1 MPIKTFTYRVYP
13 NSGKGWRGRPWQRGD
28 GVGGLW
34 RSRPFHRGDG
44 FGSFLS
50 RMTKKILPLAG
61 KFANKSM
68 KAIKNSDTLKEVG
81 KTILD
86 SGVEALAD
94 VAANSLDP
102 TNNNSVAENAQLRLD
117 QARKDIAD
125 ILRSKRKGKSRKTTE
140 NLDDDDGSDSSSS
153 LEDVPVV
160 KRAKTVKKNAKRKKY
175 NMLKKVK
182 NGKA

>member
-1 MPIKTFTYRVYP
+1 MAVKTFTYRVYP
-13 NSGKGWRGRPWQRGD
+13 NRGRGWRGRPWQRGD

-34 RSRPFHRGDG
+34 QSRPFHRGDG
-44 FGSFLS
+44 FGNFLG
-50 RMTKKILPLAG
+50 RMTKKFLPLAG
-61 KFANKSM
+61 KFANKSI
-68 KAIKNSDTLKEVG
+68 KAIKNSDTLKKVG

-94 VAANSLDP
+94 VASSSLDP

-125 ILRSKRKGKSRKTTE
+125 IIRSKRKGNHDS
-140 NLDDDDGSDSSSS
+140 DDDSDSSSS
-153 LEDVPVV
+153 LEYVPVV
-160 KRAKTVKKNAKRKKY
+160 KRAKHRAKTVKKNAKRKKY
-175 NMLKKVK
+175 DMLKKVK

>member
-1 MPIKTFTYRVYP
+1 MAIKTFTYRVYP
-13 NSGKGWRGRPWQRGD
+13 NRGKGWRGRPWQRGD

-34 RSRPFHRGDG
+34 QSRPFHRGDG
-44 FGSFLS
+44 FGNFLG
-50 RMTKKILPLAG
+50 RMTKKFLPLAG
-61 KFANKSM
+61 KFAKKSI
-68 KAIKNSDTLKEVG
+68 KAIKNSDTLKKVG

-94 VAANSLDP
+94 VASSSLDP

-125 ILRSKRKGKSRKTTE
+125 IIRSKRKGNHDS
-140 NLDDDDGSDSSSS
+140 DDDSDSSSS
-153 LEDVPVV
+153 LEYVPVV
-160 KRAKTVKKNAKRKKY
+160 KRAKPRAKTVKKNAKRKKY
-175 NMLKKVK
+175 DMLKKVK

>member
-1 MPIKTFTYRVYP
+1 MKWF
-13 NSGKGWRGRPWQRGD
+13 GRQ
-28 GVGGLW
+28 
-34 RSRPFHRGDG
+34 
-44 FGSFLS
+44 
-50 RMTKKILPLAG
+50 IPLC
-61 KFANKSM
+61 
-68 KAIKNSDTLKEVG
+68 
-81 KTILD
+81 
-86 SGVEALAD
+86 D
-94 VAANSLDP
+94 VAASSLDP

>member
-1 MPIKTFTYRVYP
+1 MAIKTFTYRVYP
-13 NSGKGWRGRPWQRGD
+13 NRGRGWRGRPWQRGD

-34 RSRPFHRGDG
+34 QSRPFHRGDG
-44 FGSFLS
+44 FGNFLG
-50 RMTKKILPLAG
+50 RMTKKFLPLAG
-61 KFANKSM
+61 KFAKKSI
-68 KAIKNSDTLKEVG
+68 KAIKNSDTLKKVG

-94 VAANSLDP
+94 VAASSLDP

-125 ILRSKRKGKSRKTTE
+125 IIRSKRKG
-140 NLDDDDGSDSSSS
+140 NLDNDDDSDSSSS
-153 LEDVPVV
+153 LEYVPVV
-160 KRAKTVKKNAKRKKY
+160 KRAKHPAKTVKKSAKRKKY
-175 NMLKKVK
+175 DMLKKVK